1 MGFLPAGSPCS
12 APRGSALR
20 AVAGLSHGGPRI
32 HDQASRSH
40 LGPLE
45 PVLLSQ
51 LVTKART
58 ARVGLEQRTL
68 EMAPAVTRLVQR
80 HAGLMARE
88 AAHRLERRQRS
99 RQTRRAHLQQV
110 APGYGLIHVETI

>member
-1 MGFLPAGSPCS
+1 MGFLPAGSTCS

-20 AVAGLSHGGPRI
+20 AVAGLAHGGPRI

-45 PVLLSQ
+45 PVLLSN
-51 LVTKART
+51 LVTKARA

-80 HAGLMARE
+80 HARLIARD
-88 AAHRLERRQRS
+88 AAHRPQRRQPS
-99 RQTRRAHLQQV
+99 RQTRPA
-110 APGYGLIHVETI
+110 